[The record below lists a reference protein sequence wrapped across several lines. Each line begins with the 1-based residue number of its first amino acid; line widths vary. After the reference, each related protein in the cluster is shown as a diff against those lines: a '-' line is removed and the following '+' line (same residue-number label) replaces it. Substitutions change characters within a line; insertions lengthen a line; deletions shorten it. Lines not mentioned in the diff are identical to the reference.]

1 MKEAIL
7 AIIGIIATLSIRSC
21 ECNLR
26 AGNGISS
33 HYNPFLGCVF
43 EQAQRGDNK

>member
-1 MKEAIL
+1 MKEILLLIFGFMAIF
-7 AIIGIIATLSIRSC
+7 SIRSC

-43 EQAQRGDNK
+43 ETAEQKEEK

>member
-1 MKEAIL
+1 MKETLLI
-7 AIIGIIATLSIRSC
+7 IIGFVAVFSIRSC

-26 AGNGISS
+26 AGDGLSS

-43 EQAQRGDNK
+43 EQSK

>member
-1 MKEAIL
+1 MKEIL
-7 AIIGIIATLSIRSC
+7 LIIIGFVVIFSIRSC

-26 AGNGISS
+26 AGNGLSS

-43 EQAQRGDNK
+43 EQSK